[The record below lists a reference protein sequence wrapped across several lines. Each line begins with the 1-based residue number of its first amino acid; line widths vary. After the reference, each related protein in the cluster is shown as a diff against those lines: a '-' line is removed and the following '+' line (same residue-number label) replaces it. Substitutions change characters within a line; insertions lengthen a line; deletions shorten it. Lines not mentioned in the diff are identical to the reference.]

1 MIDPTV
7 EQWFVTCL
15 FVIGPQGK
23 RDDGTYM
30 EDAEYFFKNFIPNG
44 SGCGWY
50 ANWFVTWV
58 ELQKAARHG

>member
-1 MIDPTV
+1 MSPVV

-15 FVIGPQGK
+15 FVVGPQGE
-23 RDDGTYM
+23 RSDRTYM

-50 ANWFVTWV
+50 ANWYVTWV
-58 ELQKAARHG
+58 EQQKERVNGH